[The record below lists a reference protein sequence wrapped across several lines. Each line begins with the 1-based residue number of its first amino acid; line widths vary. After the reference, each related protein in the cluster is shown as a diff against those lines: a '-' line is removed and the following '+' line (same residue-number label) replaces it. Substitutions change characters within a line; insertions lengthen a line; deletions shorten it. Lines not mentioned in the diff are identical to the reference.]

1 MLLSLA
7 VGANAAKTRTW
18 SEGRPMREGLPPS
31 PFTLTMC
38 RVCSTKLEEHG
49 GEMLAQ
55 IQEV

>member
-7 VGANAAKTRTW
+7 LGANAAKTRTR
-18 SEGRPMREGLPPS
+18 SEGWPMREGLPPS
-31 PFTLTMC
+31 PFTSTMC
-38 RVCSTKLEEHG
+38 RVCSTKLEKHV